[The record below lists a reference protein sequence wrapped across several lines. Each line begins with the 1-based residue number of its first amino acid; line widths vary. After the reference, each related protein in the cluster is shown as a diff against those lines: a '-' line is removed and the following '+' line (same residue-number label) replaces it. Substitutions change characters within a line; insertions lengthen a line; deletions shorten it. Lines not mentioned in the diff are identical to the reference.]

1 MTYADQEFIPVDG
14 QEEAPS
20 YPTAFG
26 ITFTPKVSGI
36 SLAVLGLV
44 GAVYLAINFVQ
55 PVWQEYQT
63 LKTDL
68 TTKESQLQSPE
79 EIQAQIQQKKV
90 ELEQAEQQ
98 NQQVLSLFATDKALD
113 TLLLDLNTIVQ
124 EKKEGGSDSK
134 LISFQPAEQQ
144 EQSNIVTD
152 SSLGAEVNGKLKRKV
167 INVEL
172 EGSFDQIQSILRSIE
187 RLQTLLL
194 IKDLKTEVSTPQG
207 LLINDKGKVVPVVIK
222 GEKAIPGAKPTLKA
236 TFNLEA
242 LSPLTEEENKA
253 TEAAA
258 EQQAAQEPAQ

>member
-1 MTYADQEFIPVDG
+1 MTYADQEFIPVEG
-14 QEEAPS
+14 QEEEPN

-55 PVWQEYQT
+55 PVWEQYQT

-68 TTKESQLQSPE
+68 ETKQAQLQSPE
-79 EIQAQIQQKKV
+79 EIQAQIEQKKV
-90 ELEQAEQQ
+90 ELAQAKQQ
-98 NQQVLSLFATDKALD
+98 NQQVMSLFATEKALD
-113 TLLLDLNTIVQ
+113 TLLLDLNNVVQ
-124 EKKEGGSDSK
+124 EKGSESQ
-134 LISFQPAEQQ
+134 LLSFQPAEQQ

-152 SSLGAEVNGKLKRKV
+152 SSLGADVNGKLKRQV

-172 EGSFDQIQSILRSIE
+172 EGSFDQIQSVLRSVE
-187 RLQTLLL
+187 RLQSLLL
-194 IKDLKTEVSTPQG
+194 VTDLRTEVSTPQG
-207 LLINDKGKVVPVVIK
+207 LLINDQGKVVPVVIK

-242 LSPLTEEENKA
+242 LSPLNEEERKA

-258 EQQAAQEPAQ
+258 QQQAAQQPAE